1 MSFDNILLPY
11 LGFDENNLYAYFPI
25 ETFKISKYLI
35 AHFADITLYDLF
47 IINAYGYAQHKY
59 LKNGKFSETSDIS
72 RNKIIIKTF
81 KMFYKEGGKNETDS
95 VDSTEIITENI
106 MTTNS
111 EEDIDVNSNTFNI
124 IDETDIP
131 STEFTEEENENIF
144 NECLS
149 PEDILNSNEIM
160 KMVTCKIDYLPYLD
174 QKCKDDELS
183 EYQLDNIPPV
193 CAPSASKC
201 ENIEQV
207 TTNMLINC
215 DYLYASCDTKS
226 LNSINNLI
234 YTYSPKNSP
243 NDHLFTKK
251 FSK

>member
-95 VDSTEIITENI
+95 VDSTEIINQNI
-106 MTTNS
+106 MSTNY

-124 IDETDIP
+124 IDKTDIP

-149 PEDILNSNEIM
+149 PEDILN
-160 KMVTCKIDYLPYLD
+160 YL
-174 QKCKDDELS
+174 
-183 EYQLDNIPPV
+183 
-193 CAPSASKC
+193 
-201 ENIEQV
+201 
-207 TTNMLINC
+207 
-215 DYLYASCDTKS
+215 
-226 LNSINNLI
+226 LNSMILYRMRHINNH
-234 YTYSPKNSP
+234 N
-243 NDHLFTKK
+243 
-251 FSK
+251 